1 MSERELERAVRKL
14 LVWLGAWL
22 YEWTYRTGADTT
34 AKKGMPDIVGCFPP
48 GKFFAIELKSPN
60 ARRGLTPE
68 QQAEIAAIQRAGG
81 LAFMATSVEEVI
93 AALATVDPTLAE
105 RVRVTT

>member
-1 MSERELERAVRKL
+1 VTERELEKAVRKL

-34 AKKGMPDIVGCFPP
+34 AKKGMPDIVGCYKSRFL
-48 GKFFAIELKSPN
+48 AIELKSPN
-60 ARRGLTPE
+60 ARRGLTIE

-81 LAFMATSVEEVI
+81 VAGEARSVEDVL
-93 AALATVDPTLAE
+93 ALLADIDPTLAE
-105 RVRVTT
+105 RVKLV